1 MPVIGLTER
10 GRLVLLLAGGIY
22 LVAWGFGSRS
32 LYPVATGL
40 VLAALGARLWVGIAR
55 QPVILKRSLGSAEHL
70 EGGDVTVGLEAI
82 PQRYPGPRS
91 LEVVELAGRLGER
104 RARLSRH
111 GPTLLTR
118 YILRAVPRGR
128 YHFQAVRAVFE
139 DPFALAR
146 AETELGGE
154 STLLVYPRLVDLAR
168 LFSEA
173 GGATQIGG
181 RVLLRRTAGFDLHS
195 VREYEQGESLRK
207 VHWPTTA
214 RRGTLMVKELEDT
227 PHDEVGV
234 LLDADGRSV
243 IGESFDMQ
251 VRAAGSILRAQALR
265 NRRAVLTIS
274 SSPPESC
281 QVASYDG
288 EWRLA
293 LELLAAAEP
302 TGTQPLKRFLDRDG
316 SPAARA
322 NELVA
327 VTASLGLELTDA
339 LLQRALARRPT
350 SLVLVDAPSFRA
362 EGAPPTREPALLR
375 LQTAGVPV
383 TVVRRGDDLA
393 AKLSG
398 LEEALSAHG

>member
-1 MPVIGLTER
+1 MVALTER
-10 GRLVLLLAGGIY
+10 GRLVLLLAASVY
-22 LVAWGFGSRS
+22 LVAWGFGSRA

-40 VLAALGARLWVGIAR
+40 ALAALGARLWVALAR
-55 QPVILKRSLGSAEHL
+55 QPVVLTRSLGSTEHF
-70 EGGDVTVGLEAI
+70 EGGDVTVRLEAR

-91 LEVVELAGRLGER
+91 LEVVELAGRLGEH
-104 RARLSRH
+104 RARLARH
-111 GPTLLTR
+111 GSILFSR
-118 YILRAVPRGR
+118 YILPAVPRGR
-128 YHFQAVRAVFE
+128 YRFEAVRAVFE

-168 LFSEA
+168 LFSEV
-173 GGATQIGG
+173 GGATQAGG

-207 VHWPTTA
+207 VHWRSTA
-214 RRGTLMVKELEDT
+214 RQGTLMVKELEDT

-243 IGESFDMQ
+243 VGDSFDVQ

-265 NRRAVLTIS
+265 SRRAVLTITC
-274 SSPPESC
+274 SPPETC

-293 LELLAAAEP
+293 LEHLAAAEP
-302 TGTQPLKRFLDRDG
+302 TGTQPLVRFLDREG

-322 NELVA
+322 NELVV
-327 VTASLGLELTDA
+327 VTAALGVELTDT
-339 LLQRALARRPT
+339 LLERALARRPT
-350 SLVLVDAPSFRA
+350 SLVFVEAASFRLG
-362 EGAPPTREPALLR
+362 GAPPAREPSLLR
-375 LQTAGVPV
+375 LQMAGLPV
-383 TVVRRGDDLA
+383 AVLRRGDDLA

-398 LEEALSAHG
+398 LEEAMTAHG